1 MPYDLAMR
9 RSIESPPSITLDP
22 PLAAALAALV
32 RSMGSAQFVQ
42 EVVNTLSM
50 VCGADSGGAMMLF
63 RHQRPRQL
71 LHRFDSTQRTVP
83 DDAYLNGPYVLDPHY
98 QRFLEGCDSGAY
110 WLADIA
116 PDDFYESEYYRVFY
130 SQIGVS
136 DSIDVLWRMD
146 ADTGLVFFL
155 ERSARSR
162 PFDHSTLAAVRLI
175 LPALFAV
182 VAKHHEIS
190 DAPAAAADDDLT
202 HRKVQT
208 TIEHFGSSLLTKR
221 EQQVLFYALSGYS
234 SGLTAQ
240 RLNTSEG
247 TVKIH
252 RKNIY
257 RKLEIGSQVELFS
270 LFIQCIPYAK
280 PGTKEDPLT
289 VLQGSPAATPTTAK

>member
-1 MPYDLAMR
+1 MS
-9 RSIESPPSITLDP
+9 RSIESTASMTLDA
-22 PLAAALAALV
+22 PLVEALAALV
-32 RSMGSAQFVQ
+32 HSLGNGEFVQ
-42 EVVNTLSM
+42 QVINTLSL
-50 VCGADSGGAMMLF
+50 VCEADSAGAMMLF

-71 LHRFDSTQRTVP
+71 LHRFDSSQRTVP
-83 DDAYLNGPYVLDPHY
+83 EDAYLKGPYVLDPHY

-130 SQIGVS
+130 SKTGVS
-136 DSIDVLWRMD
+136 DSIDVLWRID

-155 ERSARSR
+155 ERSARNR
-162 PFDHSTLAAVRLI
+162 PFDKSTLAAVRLI
-175 LPALFAV
+175 LPAVFAI
-182 VAKHHEIS
+182 VARHHEFS
-190 DAPAAAADDDLT
+190 DAPAAQADDDLT
-202 HRKVQT
+202 HRKVQA

-240 RLNTSEG
+240 RLSTSEG

-280 PGTKEDPLT
+280 PGTNEDPLT
-289 VLQGSPAATPTTAK
+289 VLESSRAASPATIK

>member
-1 MPYDLAMR
+1 MNC
-9 RSIESPPSITLDP
+9 STESAPSVSLTA

-32 RSMGSAQFVQ
+32 QSLGQEQFVQ
-42 EVVNTLSM
+42 EVVNTLSL
-50 VCGADSGGAMMLF
+50 VCGADSGGAMTLF
-63 RHQRPRQL
+63 RHRRPRQL

-98 QRFLEGCDSGAY
+98 QRFLQGCDSGAY
-110 WLADIA
+110 WLADVA

-136 DSIDVLWRMD
+136 DSIDVLWRID

-155 ERSARSR
+155 ERSARNR
-162 PFDHSTLAAVRLI
+162 PFDQSTLARLRLI
-175 LPALFAV
+175 LPAVLAV

-190 DAPAAAADDDLT
+190 DAPAAPTDDDLT

-234 SGLTAQ
+234 SGLTAE

-289 VLQGSPAATPTTAK
+289 VLQGSPAALK

>member
-1 MPYDLAMR
+1 LPYDLAMS
-9 RSIESPPSITLDP
+9 RSIESTASMTLDA
-22 PLAAALAALV
+22 PLVEALAALV
-32 RSMGSAQFVQ
+32 HSLGNGEFVKQ
-42 EVVNTLSM
+42 VINTLSL
-50 VCGADSGGAMMLF
+50 VCAADSAGAMMLF

-83 DDAYLNGPYVLDPHY
+83 EDAYLNGPYVLDPHY
-98 QRFLEGCDSGAY
+98 QRFLEGCESGAY

-130 SQIGVS
+130 SKTGVS
-136 DSIDVLWRMD
+136 DSIDVLWRID

-155 ERSARSR
+155 ERSARNR
-162 PFDHSTLAAVRLI
+162 PFDKSTLAAIRLI
-175 LPALFAV
+175 LPAVFAV
-182 VAKHHEIS
+182 VARHHELS
-190 DAPAAAADDDLT
+190 DVPAAQTDDDLT

-240 RLNTSEG
+240 RLSTSEG

-280 PGTKEDPLT
+280 PGTNEDPLT
-289 VLQGSPAATPTTAK
+289 VLESSRVASPATVT